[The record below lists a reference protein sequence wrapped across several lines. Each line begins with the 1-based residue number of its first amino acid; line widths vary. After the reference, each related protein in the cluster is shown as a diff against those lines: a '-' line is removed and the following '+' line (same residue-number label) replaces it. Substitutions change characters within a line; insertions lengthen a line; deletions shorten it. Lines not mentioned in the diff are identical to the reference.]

1 MTEEA
6 CWGPRR
12 CRLHGVELELIN
24 TEDWRRVVV
33 LSGERQSSC
42 YDIIMV
48 IMGMLGTDCIFSQ
61 NLFCCRNGRLVN
73 QLICGAP
80 GKEGVWV
87 GPLICHCHAVWPT
100 SNFYKI

>member
-1 MTEEA
+1 MQIAWGGVRVAKHGGLEESD
-6 CWGPRR
+6 CF
-12 CRLHGVELELIN
+12 E
-24 TEDWRRVVV
+24 WRAAV
-33 LSGERQSSC
+33 C

-73 QLICGAP
+73 QLICGAQ

-87 GPLICHCHAVWPT
+87 GPLICHCHAVWPA